1 MKAMDTRLRARRAP
15 FGLPAEGALG
25 SGQEPTPEQSERH
38 YRNCHQEDYLTAEQ
52 PDVAAVIEE
61 VQLKCF
67 NAKTETSS
75 AADPA
80 TDFRPFANSPR
91 SLANNFRI
99 DTFRAGR
106 HSRRRDSHLALD
118 FGVRLRAD
126 CNRNECQKP
135 PFCHKRSD
143 SMEVSELIALYNR
156 AWSEPD
162 YALRQ
167 KLLEQ
172 IWAEDGTYTA
182 HVAGTNALV
191 DHIGA

>member
-1 MKAMDTRLRARRAP
+1 MKAMDAILRALHAP

-25 SGQEPTPEQSERH
+25 SGKSRLPSKVNAIS
-38 YRNCHQEDYLTAEQ
+38 RNCHQEDYLTAEQ

-99 DTFRAGR
+99 DTRRALKAVVIPELLGYFATR
-106 HSRRRDSHLALD
+106 Q
-118 FGVRLRAD
+118 RLR
-126 CNRNECQKP
+126 
-135 PFCHKRSD
+135 S
-143 SMEVSELIALYNR
+143 YNLGQR
-156 AWSEPD
+156 IIR
-162 YALRQ
+162 LN
-167 KLLEQ
+167 
-172 IWAEDGTYTA
+172 GF
-182 HVAGTNALV
+182 H
-191 DHIGA
+191 

>member
-1 MKAMDTRLRARRAP
+1 MDTRLRARRAP

-80 TDFRPFANSPR
+80 TDFRHSQIMCFRSHSICAEQPIFANNLRLYTLPQ
-91 SLANNFRI
+91 
-99 DTFRAGR
+99 TPE
-106 HSRRRDSHLALD
+106 SRR
-118 FGVRLRAD
+118 
-126 CNRNECQKP
+126 
-135 PFCHKRSD
+135 
-143 SMEVSELIALYNR
+143 
-156 AWSEPD
+156 
-162 YALRQ
+162 
-167 KLLEQ
+167 
-172 IWAEDGTYTA
+172 T
-182 HVAGTNALV
+182 
-191 DHIGA
+191 

>member
-1 MKAMDTRLRARRAP
+1 MPNRRALFANESDGYKTTSAP
-15 FGLPAEGALG
+15 SAFRSSCGRSAWIGE
-25 SGQEPTPEQSERH
+25 EPTPEQSERH

-99 DTFRAGR
+99 DTSPAASVAIRTCTSGSCLNASCIFVRSSGFRPVLPADLLFISIR
-106 HSRRRDSHLALD
+106 WLREHLP
-118 FGVRLRAD
+118 
-126 CNRNECQKP
+126 K
-135 PFCHKRSD
+135 
-143 SMEVSELIALYNR
+143 SE
-156 AWSEPD
+156 
-162 YALRQ
+162 
-167 KLLEQ
+167 
-172 IWAEDGTYTA
+172 
-182 HVAGTNALV
+182 
-191 DHIGA
+191 